1 MAKHPK
7 KRRLK
12 ARLDNQK
19 KSQKKAVSSSH
30 NASDVE
36 HSQQKSQERGLYK
49 VHYKKLL
56 IIPFAMLMIAL
67 ILLGIQ
73 FAQTGSFFEKG
84 ISLQGGS
91 LVTLTPDMFD
101 VSQFDKSVVQSSLEE
116 QFLGEEFVIRT
127 QTQLGDISAI
137 EIETTIID
145 EADLDVLQQ
154 AVANLYDDL
163 TLDEA
168 GENVQVSGSTLGDH
182 FFKQIVKAVLIAFI
196 FMGIV
201 VFIQF
206 KVPIPSLAVILA
218 AFSDI
223 VVTLAIVN
231 LLGIK
236 LSTAGVA
243 AFLMLIG
250 YSVDTD
256 ILLSTRVLKRKD
268 KSVYQRTIGALKTG
282 LTMNLTTLAAV
293 TVALLVSNS
302 ATITQ
307 IMTILFIGLWVDMI
321 NTWLQNAGILRWYM
335 ERQKNKGGI
344 EK

>member
-12 ARLDNQK
+12 ARLDKKK
-19 KSQKKAVSSSH
+19 KSVQKTVSSSH
-30 NASDVE
+30 KASDVE
-36 HSQQKSQERGLYK
+36 HLQQTSQERGFYK

-56 IIPFAMLMIAL
+56 IIPFAMLIIAL
-67 ILLGIQ
+67 VLLGIQ
-73 FAQTGSFFEKG
+73 FAQTGAFFEKG

-101 VSQFDKSVVQSSLEE
+101 VSQFDKTVVEQSLQE
-116 QFLGEEFVIRT
+116 QFPNEEFIIRT
-127 QTQLGDISAI
+127 QTQLGDVSAI
-137 EIETTIID
+137 EIETTIIN
-145 EADLDVLQQ
+145 ETDLHSLQQ
-154 AVANLYDDL
+154 SVANLFDDL
-163 TLDEA
+163 TFEEA
-168 GENVQVSGSTLGDH
+168 GENVQVSGSTLGEH
-182 FFKQIVKAVLIAFI
+182 FFKQIIKALIIAFV

-282 LTMNLTTLAAV
+282 LTMNITTLAAV
-293 TVALLVSNS
+293 SVALIVSNS

-335 ERQKNKGGI
+335 ERKAKKGGAQ
-344 EK
+344 K